1 MGSKRFSGM
10 IGQGRGTRVFA
21 AVLVSC
27 VAGGVGL
34 AMLGDAPSRAVA
46 ATAVKPALPQLKS
59 GPKPVVPT
67 NAAANAPANIPG
79 NAPANTAVV
88 VQAPADPSSYVVKG
102 ILKID
107 GPMRQGD
114 SYWDESGAP
123 ATGAVIVTVDL
134 AAQTVSVFRAG
145 YEIGTAVIIY
155 GGDATPT
162 PLGIFPIT
170 QKDADHVSNIYDA
183 PMPYMLRLTND
194 GISIHGSEVGDG
206 YVTHGCIG
214 VPTAFAKKIFGV
226 VRLGDRVIVTRG
238 ERLATGQAITAA

>member
-10 IGQGRGTRVFA
+10 IGNRRGTRMFA
-21 AVLVSC
+21 GALVASVLGG
-27 VAGGVGL
+27 AGL
-34 AMLGDAPSRAVA
+34 MAVA
-46 ATAVKPALPQLKS
+46 ANLPRPSPAAMAPIVKPK
-59 GPKPVVPT
+59 PKPQPVAQIAKP
-67 NAAANAPANIPG
+67 AAPAS
-79 NAPANTAVV
+79 APESGYT
-88 VQAPADPSSYVVKG
+88 VKG
-102 ILKID
+102 ILKVD

-114 SYWDESGAP
+114 HYWDESAAP
-123 ATGAVIVTVDL
+123 ATGLTVITVDL
-134 AAQTVSVFRAG
+134 IAQTVSIFRGG

-155 GGDATPT
+155 GSDTTPT

-170 QKDADHVSNIYDA
+170 QKDAKHVSNLYDA

-214 VPTAFAKKIFGV
+214 VPTAFAKKLFDAV
-226 VRLGDRVIVTRG
+226 KLGDKVIVTRG

>member
-1 MGSKRFSGM
+1 LRDISRLMARNTPPAAPRRNRGS
-10 IGQGRGTRVFA
+10 IILAGTLSA
-21 AVLVSC
+21 CLL
-27 VAGGVGL
+27 GGVGL
-34 AMLGDAPSRAVA
+34 MAVA
-46 ATAVKPALPQLKS
+46 ANLPKAPLVAVPRTAPPK
-59 GPKPVVPT
+59 PKPVALAAKQAPVTP
-67 NAAANAPANIPG
+67 AAAPDPG
-79 NAPANTAVV
+79 
-88 VQAPADPSSYVVKG
+88 YVVKRVLE
-102 ILKID
+102 IE

-114 SYWDESGAP
+114 HYWDESGAP
-123 ATGAVIVTVDL
+123 ATGPIVITVDL

-155 GGDATPT
+155 GGDQTPT

-214 VPTAFAKKIFGV
+214 VPTAFAKKVFAAV
-226 VRLGDRVIVTRG
+226 KLGDKVIVTRG
-238 ERLATGQAITAA
+238 EMLSAGQSIKAA

>member
-1 MGSKRFSGM
+1 MGSTRFSGM
-10 IGQGRGTRVFA
+10 IGHGLGTRLLAGTLA
-21 AVLVSC
+21 ACLL
-27 VAGGVGL
+27 GGVGL
-34 AMLGDAPSRAVA
+34 MAVA
-46 ATAVKPALPQLKS
+46 ANLPEPTVAAAPPVAQPKAKPKAQPVALASKPAAAVAAPDS
-59 GPKPVVPT
+59 G
-67 NAAANAPANIPG
+67 
-79 NAPANTAVV
+79 
-88 VQAPADPSSYVVKG
+88 YVVKG
-102 ILKID
+102 ILTVD

-114 SYWDESGAP
+114 SYWDESHAP
-123 ATGAVIVTVDL
+123 ATGPVVVTVDL

-155 GGDATPT
+155 GSDTTPT

-170 QKDADHVSNIYDA
+170 QKDADHVSNLYDA

-214 VPTAFAKKIFGV
+214 VPTAFAKKVFGV
-226 VRLGDRVIVTRG
+226 VKLGDKVIVTRG